1 MLTPSKSN
9 VATLAIK
16 SDKNRLFLSYNRAM
30 HIREA
35 TDLDLNDVLLV
46 ERLAFGE
53 DKEAELVRVL
63 LSDPSAKPF
72 LSLLAFKDDKAVGHI
87 LFTTARLAKT
97 QNTALISILAP
108 LAIVPDFQ
116 KQGIGGRLIERGLQ
130 LLSKSGV
137 DLVFVLGHP
146 EYYPR
151 YGFKPAGYL
160 GFEAPYSIPDE
171 HADAW
176 MVKALRPGVIGSV
189 SGTIMCADAL
199 NKPEYWRE

>member
-1 MLTPSKSN
+1 
-9 VATLAIK
+9 
-16 SDKNRLFLSYNRAM
+16 M
-30 HIREA
+30 HIREG
-35 TDLDLNDVLLV
+35 TDSDLNNVLLV
-46 ERLAFGE
+46 ERLAFGQDE
-53 DKEAELVRVL
+53 EAELVKNL
-63 LSDPSAKPF
+63 LSDPSAKPL

-87 LFTTARLAKT
+87 LFTTARLTKT

-116 KQGIGGRLIERGLQ
+116 KQGIGGRGIERGLQ

-137 DLVFVLGHP
+137 DMVFVIGHP

-160 GFEAPYSIPDE
+160 GFEAPYSIPDK

-176 MVKALRPGVIGSV
+176 MVQALRPGVIGSV
-189 SGTIMCADAL
+189 SGTIMCAVEL

>member
-1 MLTPSKSN
+1 
-9 VATLAIK
+9 
-16 SDKNRLFLSYNRAM
+16 M

-35 TDLDLNDVLLV
+35 TDSDLNDVLLV
-46 ERLAFGE
+46 ERLAFGQN
-53 DKEAELVRVL
+53 KEAELVSVL
-63 LSDPSAKPF
+63 LRDPSAKPY
-72 LSLLAFKDDKAVGHI
+72 LSLLALKDDKSVGHI
-87 LFTTARLAKT
+87 LFTTARLTKT

-151 YGFKPAGYL
+151 YGFKPAGYI

-171 HADAW
+171 HADACLLYTSD
-176 MVKALRPGVIGSV
+176 A
-189 SGTIMCADAL
+189 ADDAM
-199 NKPEYWRE
+199 NV